1 MSFIQRFVKAILPAS
16 TFASM
21 EAESRSWMVVC
32 NACGTTRTLW
42 DIGGIRGGAAGKTSM
57 RLKCTKCA
65 ENTWHTIKRE
75 DQPNRA

>member
-32 NACGTTRTLW
+32 NGCGTTRTLW
-42 DIGGIRGGAAGKTSM
+42 DIGGIRGRAAGKTNT

-65 ENTWHTIKRE
+65 KNTWHTIKRE
-75 DQPNRA
+75 DQPNIA